1 MPATCSKLA
10 RSFVL
15 YNASM
20 PPRGNSRGARTR
32 TTILQTAAGL
42 ASVDGLD
49 GLSIGRL
56 ATELAMSKSGLFAH
70 FGSKEEL
77 QLATI
82 EEARQLY
89 AREVIEP
96 ARAAGVG
103 IMRLQAL
110 CEAFLSYLERAV
122 FPGGCFFASAMA
134 EFDSKAPGPVR
145 DRIALCQDQ
154 WMSTLE
160 RAARQAEE
168 REELRAGAD
177 PGQLAFELEAALLSA
192 NWYFHLFNDA
202 TYLDR
207 ARRAVRA
214 RLASEATPPA
224 CTCCSPTRKAGETT
238 AGRHGKPRIP
248 GARTGPAPARSPR
261 AELDHVALG
270 RQGSRVSASAWTGR
284 TTVKCRRSSVATS
297 VSRNRSARAMTEA
310 SVVPSGRLP

>member
-1 MPATCSKLA
+1 MPRHPHSH
-10 RSFVL
+10 
-15 YNASM
+15 
-20 PPRGNSRGARTR
+20 GARTR
-32 TTILQTAAGL
+32 GTIVRAAADL
-42 ASVDGLD
+42 ASVEGLD

-56 ATELAMSKSGLFAH
+56 ASELAMSKSGLFAH

-82 EEARQLY
+82 EEARQRY

-96 ARAAGVG
+96 ARAAGSG
-103 IMRLQAL
+103 ITRLHAL

-145 DRIALCQDQ
+145 DRIAQCQDQ

-160 RAARQAEE
+160 RAAQQAQEQG
-168 REELRAGAD
+168 ELRTGSD
-177 PGQLAFELEAALLSA
+177 PRQLAFELEAALLSA

-214 RLASEATPPA
+214 RLASQATP
-224 CTCCSPTRKAGETT
+224 AGL
-238 AGRHGKPRIP
+238 HLVPDP
-248 GARTGPAPARSPR
+248 
-261 AELDHVALG
+261 
-270 RQGSRVSASAWTGR
+270 QSR
-284 TTVKCRRSSVATS
+284 
-297 VSRNRSARAMTEA
+297 
-310 SVVPSGRLP
+310 

>member
-1 MPATCSKLA
+1 
-10 RSFVL
+10 V
-15 YNASM
+15 
-20 PPRGNSRGARTR
+20 
-32 TTILQTAAGL
+32 

-82 EEARQLY
+82 EEARKLY
-89 AREVIEP
+89 AQEVIEP
-96 ARAAGVG
+96 GRAAGAG
-103 IMRLQAL
+103 ITRLHAL

-145 DRIALCQDQ
+145 DRIAECQNQ
-154 WMSTLE
+154 WMNTLE
-160 RAARQAEE
+160 CAARQAQEGG
-168 REELRAGAD
+168 ELRAGAD
-177 PGQLAFELEAALLSA
+177 PGQLGFELEAALLSA

-214 RLASEATPPA
+214 RLASEASPAGLQLLPPDPQNQVRA
-224 CTCCSPTRKAGETT
+224 QPEP
-238 AGRHGKPRIP
+238 PRRP
-248 GARTGPAPARSPR
+248 GPRPDDLPGWPVAARQRGPGG
-261 AELDHVALG
+261 AEE
-270 RQGSRVSASAWTGR
+270 R
-284 TTVKCRRSSVATS
+284 
-297 VSRNRSARAMTEA
+297 
-310 SVVPSGRLP
+310 